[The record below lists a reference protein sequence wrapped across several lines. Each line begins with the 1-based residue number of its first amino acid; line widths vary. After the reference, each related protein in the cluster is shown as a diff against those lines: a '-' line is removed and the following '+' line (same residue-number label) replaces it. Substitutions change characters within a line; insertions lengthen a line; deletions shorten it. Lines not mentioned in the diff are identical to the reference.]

1 MAGMAAALWRL
12 PTPVR
17 ALGVCSIL
25 VVVGLTIDLT
35 QHGAHGTS
43 LPFVVGALTVLG
55 LWGRA
60 EKRHR
65 SSDLKQPAQNGRAV
79 TITQIS

>member
-1 MAGMAAALWRL
+1 MARVTAALWRL
-12 PTPVR
+12 PTSVR

-25 VVVGLTIDLT
+25 VVAGLILDLT
-35 QHGAHGTS
+35 QHRAHETS
-43 LPFVVGALTVLG
+43 LPFVVVTLTVLG

-65 SSDLKQPAQNGRAV
+65 SSEPTG
-79 TITQIS
+79 

>member
-1 MAGMAAALWRL
+1 MARLAAAFWRL

-25 VVVGLTIDLT
+25 VVAGLIIDVT
-35 QHGAHGTS
+35 RHGAHGTS
-43 LPFVVGALTVLG
+43 LPFVVGTLTVLG

-65 SSDLKQPAQNGRAV
+65 SSEPTG
-79 TITQIS
+79 